1 MCMKNPIELLA
12 QVKKLVF
19 QEETMPAPAYTLAD
33 GTSVMITALEV
44 GGIVTLADG
53 TPAPAGEH
61 MLADG
66 SSIIVGEGG
75 VIVEIKPKPEEVAP
89 EIEVEIESEGPSDIE
104 EMKSRIK
111 KMEDQLA
118 KGQVDMSAFQVDYAA
133 LKEASAKA
141 QEAVQVLI
149 QLVETLIQEP
159 AQEPAATPDT
169 FRKTSVQSRADRIR
183 NYSNFVSQFKNK

>member
-1 MCMKNPIELLA
+1 
-12 QVKKLVF
+12 
-19 QEETMPAPAYTLAD
+19 
-33 GTSVMITALEV
+33 
-44 GGIVTLADG
+44 
-53 TPAPAGEH
+53 
-61 MLADG
+61 
-66 SSIIVGEGG
+66 
-75 VIVEIKPKPEEVAP
+75 
-89 EIEVEIESEGPSDIE
+89 
-104 EMKSRIK
+104 MKSRIK

-183 NYSNFVSQFKNK
+183 NYSQFVSQFKNK